1 MELIHWSLLIQLLY
15 GKNKA
20 DGLDVYFCPKIHHR
34 MSKNKKPD
42 QLGFVFSTNPDFQF
56 QPEEHEQVDDLPNNQ
71 QLLKIWLDRKQRK
84 GKDVTLITG
93 FSGSEESL
101 ETLAK
106 ALKTKCG
113 VGGSTKDGEILL
125 QGDHRDKVLAF
136 LLERGYSKAKKAGG

>member
-1 MELIHWSLLIQLLY
+1 
-15 GKNKA
+15 
-20 DGLDVYFCPKIHHR
+20 

-42 QLGFVFSTNPDFQF
+42 QFGFVFSTNPDFNF
-56 QPEEHEQVDDLPNNQ
+56 HPEEPEQTDDLPNNQ

-93 FSGSEESL
+93 FIGSEESL

-113 VGGSTKDGEILL
+113 VGGSAKDGEILL

-136 LLERGYSKAKKAGG
+136 LLEKGYSKAKKAGG